1 MSFKILFSPSEGKI
15 YPSHHQRDYSSLF
28 DLSFVSDKA
37 LKAYMAMLQTE
48 SEERICAV
56 LGSKKIDLEE
66 LSLLQNLYNAPRVES
81 IRLYNGV
88 AYKALGFEELDS
100 QTKHYLYE
108 RVYIFSNLFGVLKA
122 KDLIPYYNVHQGK
135 GFGDFGLK
143 KIYQDTKALL
153 DKEFS
158 QGTILDLRAEA
169 YVKVYPIC
177 KKPASDYYQIV
188 FLKNGKKVSHYAK
201 WYCGVY
207 LRTLA
212 IHQINNLENLLALE
226 IPYLKYCGEKITQN
240 ATILTYDVQE

>member
-1 MSFKILFSPSEGKI
+1 MDLKILFSPSEGKI
-15 YPSHHQRDYSSLF
+15 YPLYQEKDNSSLF

-37 LKAYMAMLQTE
+37 LKAYMTMLQNA
-48 SEERICAV
+48 SEEKICAV

-66 LSLLQNLYNAPRVES
+66 LSLLQNLYNAPRIES

-100 QTKHYLYE
+100 KTKDYLYKH
-108 RVYIFSNLFGVLKA
+108 VYIFSNLFGVLRA
-122 KDLIPYYNVHQGK
+122 KECVPYYNVHQGK

-143 KIYQDTKALL
+143 KIYQDTKVLL

-158 QGTILDLRAEA
+158 QGMVLDLRAEA
-169 YVKVYPIC
+169 YIKAYPIC
-177 KKPASDYYQIV
+177 EKSASDYYQIV

-201 WYCGVY
+201 WYRGVY

-212 IHQINNLENLLALE
+212 IHHISNLGELLALD
-226 IPYLKYCGEKITQN
+226 IPHLSYRGEKITQN